1 MSPTAPHLPRSEG
14 VQYATREGWRA
25 ITNSSRK
32 NGVTGPKRG
41 QCSVV
46 DASAGES
53 EVQSSKEPAREP
65 GSLGP

>member
-1 MSPTAPHLPRSEG
+1 MILEDESPRSED
-14 VQYATREGWRA
+14 VQYAAMEEWRA

-32 NGVTGPKRG
+32 NGVTGPKRE

-53 EVQSSKEPAREP
+53 KVQSSKEPAREP